1 MGNWKTTLKVE
12 DLAEDQRLEMVCR
25 QCRRVT
31 YTSRTMIC
39 EVKLYSP
46 EGERVDLSQKY
57 LDEIERMA
65 RCKAKAC
72 RGHMRMSMVRL
83 KEVSGFVGGLA

>member
-1 MGNWKTTLKVE
+1 MGNWKTALKVE
-12 DLAEDQRLEMVCR
+12 DLAEDQRLEMACR

-31 YTSRTMIC
+31 YTSRPMIC
-39 EVKLYSP
+39 DLIICSP
-46 EGERVDLSQKY
+46 EGESIDLSQKY

-72 RGHMRMSMVRL
+72 KGHMRMSMVRL